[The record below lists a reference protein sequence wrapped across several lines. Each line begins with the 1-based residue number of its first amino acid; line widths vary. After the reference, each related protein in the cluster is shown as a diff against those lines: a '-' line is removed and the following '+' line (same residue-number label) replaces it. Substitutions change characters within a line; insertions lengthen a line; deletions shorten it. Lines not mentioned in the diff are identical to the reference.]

1 MSSTWL
7 YCTVLSCIWL
17 YWAVLLNWAV
27 LGCIGQYWAVPGCI
41 GMHWD
46 VRGFNSAVVSCT
58 GFYWAV
64 LGCTGLHW
72 AVLGCTG
79 LKWTVLGWSR
89 WSGCSAIKVLRTQ
102 KVENS
107 AVTINDKYQL
117 CLQGEKCSYA
127 KVWCIQFNVSFPS
140 DDLVFFWKLFFFLLF
155 RLNHG
160 ESIFLA
166 VKFLFNGRIVPKE
179 KFFRRQRK
187 MSFGR
192 WLDWFLPAIMLWQ
205 ALPRK
210 VDRRFFVSNLI
221 ELVFII
227 PPHLQQILS

>member
-1 MSSTWL
+1 M
-7 YCTVLSCIWL
+7 
-17 YWAVLLNWAV
+17 
-27 LGCIGQYWAVPGCI
+27 
-41 GMHWD
+41 
-46 VRGFNSAVVSCT
+46 
-58 GFYWAV
+58 
-64 LGCTGLHW
+64 
-72 AVLGCTG
+72 
-79 LKWTVLGWSR
+79 
-89 WSGCSAIKVLRTQ
+89 SGCSAIKVLRTQ